1 MAYDKIITLHGRMD
15 HCIDYVLNEE
25 KTGLAAALAYAENPA
40 KAHQLVTGI
49 NCDPD
54 TALSDMRATKRRWDK
69 KGGVLGYHII
79 HSYAPG
85 EVTPDEA
92 HAAGVEFARRLLGDK
107 YEVVVATHV
116 DRAHLHC
123 HIVFNSVSFVDGKK
137 YRSDFQ
143 SYFGDL
149 RGTSNEVSRE
159 RGLSVIEPQGHGKHY
174 TEWTAEK
181 QGRKIVMAGVM
192 QDIDAAIGESFTF
205 DSFLAALRRQG
216 YTIKYGSNVKHMAEI
231 IKMLEPE
238 REIATEDGYTG
249 ILKPDYTKIT
259 VEAAGYKNNS
269 WTVSAT
275 RTYPNLSDA
284 DASLIPKTITDS
296 GRTLTLA
303 NVDWQEAGEFY
314 NAIASYTGTAS
325 GRSVTGYTVSVEYSG
340 EVTKTSRDTVI
351 YTAVF
356 SAENASHGE
365 THLDPDP
372 TAIPEGGEPQ
382 QTQPPEPAQ
391 DSGGGVAGKIVVTA
405 LAGIAA
411 LAIIGYGGWR
421 GYKFIRD
428 KKRGYV

>member
-1 MAYDKIITLHGRMD
+1 MKKHHRLFS
-15 HCIDYVLNEE
+15 
-25 KTGLAAALAYAENPA
+25 LASAL
-40 KAHQLVTGI
+40 
-49 NCDPD
+49 
-54 TALSDMRATKRRWDK
+54 
-69 KGGVLGYHII
+69 
-79 HSYAPG
+79 
-85 EVTPDEA
+85 
-92 HAAGVEFARRLLGDK
+92 LL
-107 YEVVVATHV
+107 A
-116 DRAHLHC
+116 
-123 HIVFNSVSFVDGKK
+123 
-137 YRSDFQ
+137 
-143 SYFGDL
+143 
-149 RGTSNEVSRE
+149 
-159 RGLSVIEPQGHGKHY
+159 
-174 TEWTAEK
+174 
-181 QGRKIVMAGVM
+181 
-192 QDIDAAIGESFTF
+192 
-205 DSFLAALRRQG
+205 LAALPCTALAAETEGTEPAQG
-216 YTIKYGSNVKHMAEI
+216 APPSAVLYPAEVRTSEENGMIRLEKVYYLSTRDDPAAIPTGDFDREGRHYTLLDVLKNDLSETDSKDYIEVVTLDSSTKDMAEI

-269 WTVSAT
+269 WTVSAK

-303 NVDWQEAGEFY
+303 GVDWQEAGEFY

-372 TAIPEGGEPQ
+372 TATPEGGEPQ

-391 DSGGGVAGKIVVTA
+391 DSGGSVAGEIVVTA
-405 LAGIAA
+405 PAGGAA
-411 LAIIGYGGWR
+411 LAIIGYGAGR

>member
-1 MAYDKIITLHGRMD
+1 MKKHHRL
-15 HCIDYVLNEE
+15 VS
-25 KTGLAAALAYAENPA
+25 LASAL
-40 KAHQLVTGI
+40 
-49 NCDPD
+49 
-54 TALSDMRATKRRWDK
+54 
-69 KGGVLGYHII
+69 
-79 HSYAPG
+79 
-85 EVTPDEA
+85 
-92 HAAGVEFARRLLGDK
+92 LL
-107 YEVVVATHV
+107 A
-116 DRAHLHC
+116 
-123 HIVFNSVSFVDGKK
+123 
-137 YRSDFQ
+137 
-143 SYFGDL
+143 
-149 RGTSNEVSRE
+149 
-159 RGLSVIEPQGHGKHY
+159 
-174 TEWTAEK
+174 
-181 QGRKIVMAGVM
+181 
-192 QDIDAAIGESFTF
+192 
-205 DSFLAALRRQG
+205 LAALPCTALAAETEGTEPAQG
-216 YTIKYGSNVKHMAEI
+216 APPSAVLYPAEVRTSEENGMIRLEKVYYLSTRDDPAAIPTGDFDREGRHYTLLDVLKNDLSETDSKDYIEVVTLDSSTKDMAEI

-269 WTVSAT
+269 WTVSAK

-303 NVDWQEAGEFY
+303 GVDWQEAGEFY

-372 TAIPEGGEPQ
+372 TATPEGGEPQ

-391 DSGGGVAGKIVVTA
+391 EGGGSVAGKIVVTA

>member
-1 MAYDKIITLHGRMD
+1 MKKHHRLF
-15 HCIDYVLNEE
+15 
-25 KTGLAAALAYAENPA
+25 ALAS
-40 KAHQLVTGI
+40 
-49 NCDPD
+49 
-54 TALSDMRATKRRWDK
+54 AL
-69 KGGVLGYHII
+69 
-79 HSYAPG
+79 
-85 EVTPDEA
+85 
-92 HAAGVEFARRLLGDK
+92 LL
-107 YEVVVATHV
+107 T
-116 DRAHLHC
+116 
-123 HIVFNSVSFVDGKK
+123 
-137 YRSDFQ
+137 
-143 SYFGDL
+143 
-149 RGTSNEVSRE
+149 
-159 RGLSVIEPQGHGKHY
+159 
-174 TEWTAEK
+174 
-181 QGRKIVMAGVM
+181 
-192 QDIDAAIGESFTF
+192 
-205 DSFLAALRRQG
+205 LAALPCTALAAEAGDTEPAQG
-216 YTIKYGSNVKHMAEI
+216 APPPAILYPAEVRTSEENGMIRLEKVYYLSTRDDPSAIPTGDFDREGRHYTLLDVLKNDLSETDSKDYIEVVTLDSSTKDMAEI
-231 IKMLEPE
+231 IKTLEPE

-269 WTVSAT
+269 WTVSAS

-303 NVDWQEAGEFY
+303 GVDWQEAGEFY

-365 THLDPDP
+365 THLDPEP
-372 TAIPEGGEPQ
+372 TATPEGGEPQ

-391 DSGGGVAGKIVVTA
+391 DSGGSVAGKIVVTA

-411 LAIIGYGGWR
+411 LAIMGYGGWR

-428 KKRGYV
+428 KNRGYV

>member
-1 MAYDKIITLHGRMD
+1 MKKHHRL
-15 HCIDYVLNEE
+15 VS
-25 KTGLAAALAYAENPA
+25 LASAL
-40 KAHQLVTGI
+40 
-49 NCDPD
+49 
-54 TALSDMRATKRRWDK
+54 
-69 KGGVLGYHII
+69 
-79 HSYAPG
+79 
-85 EVTPDEA
+85 
-92 HAAGVEFARRLLGDK
+92 LL
-107 YEVVVATHV
+107 A
-116 DRAHLHC
+116 
-123 HIVFNSVSFVDGKK
+123 
-137 YRSDFQ
+137 
-143 SYFGDL
+143 
-149 RGTSNEVSRE
+149 
-159 RGLSVIEPQGHGKHY
+159 
-174 TEWTAEK
+174 
-181 QGRKIVMAGVM
+181 
-192 QDIDAAIGESFTF
+192 
-205 DSFLAALRRQG
+205 LAALPCTALAAEAGDTEPAQG
-216 YTIKYGSNVKHMAEI
+216 APPPAALYPAEVRTSEENGMIRLEKVYYLSTRDDPSAIPTGDFDREGRHYTLLDVLKNDLSETDSKDYIEVVTLDSGTKDMAEI

-269 WTVSAT
+269 WTVSAS

-303 NVDWQEAGEFY
+303 GVDWQEAGEFY

-391 DSGGGVAGKIVVTA
+391 DSGGSVAGKIVVTA
-405 LAGIAA
+405 LTGIAA

>member
-1 MAYDKIITLHGRMD
+1 MYENTHIKKRGGFSMKKHHRLFS
-15 HCIDYVLNEE
+15 
-25 KTGLAAALAYAENPA
+25 LASAL
-40 KAHQLVTGI
+40 
-49 NCDPD
+49 
-54 TALSDMRATKRRWDK
+54 
-69 KGGVLGYHII
+69 
-79 HSYAPG
+79 
-85 EVTPDEA
+85 
-92 HAAGVEFARRLLGDK
+92 LL
-107 YEVVVATHV
+107 A
-116 DRAHLHC
+116 
-123 HIVFNSVSFVDGKK
+123 
-137 YRSDFQ
+137 
-143 SYFGDL
+143 
-149 RGTSNEVSRE
+149 
-159 RGLSVIEPQGHGKHY
+159 
-174 TEWTAEK
+174 
-181 QGRKIVMAGVM
+181 
-192 QDIDAAIGESFTF
+192 
-205 DSFLAALRRQG
+205 LAALPCTALAAETEGTEPAQG
-216 YTIKYGSNVKHMAEI
+216 APPPAVLYPAEVRTSEENGMIRLEKVYYLSTRDDPAAIPTGDFDREGRHYTLLDVLKNDLSETDAKDYIEVVTLDSSTKDMAEI

-269 WTVSAT
+269 WTVSAS

-303 NVDWQEAGEFY
+303 GVDWQEAGEFY

-372 TAIPEGGEPQ
+372 TATPEGGEPQ

-391 DSGGGVAGKIVVTA
+391 DSGGSVAGKIVVTA

>member
-1 MAYDKIITLHGRMD
+1 MKKHHRLFS
-15 HCIDYVLNEE
+15 
-25 KTGLAAALAYAENPA
+25 LASAL
-40 KAHQLVTGI
+40 
-49 NCDPD
+49 
-54 TALSDMRATKRRWDK
+54 
-69 KGGVLGYHII
+69 
-79 HSYAPG
+79 
-85 EVTPDEA
+85 
-92 HAAGVEFARRLLGDK
+92 LL
-107 YEVVVATHV
+107 A
-116 DRAHLHC
+116 
-123 HIVFNSVSFVDGKK
+123 
-137 YRSDFQ
+137 
-143 SYFGDL
+143 
-149 RGTSNEVSRE
+149 
-159 RGLSVIEPQGHGKHY
+159 
-174 TEWTAEK
+174 
-181 QGRKIVMAGVM
+181 
-192 QDIDAAIGESFTF
+192 
-205 DSFLAALRRQG
+205 LAALPCTALAAETEGTEPAQG
-216 YTIKYGSNVKHMAEI
+216 APPPAVLYPAEVRTSEENGMIRLEKVYYLSTRDDPAAIPTGDFDREGRHYTLLDVLKNDLSETDSKDYIEVVTLDSSTKDMAEI

-269 WTVSAT
+269 WTVSAK

-391 DSGGGVAGKIVVTA
+391 DSGGSVAGKIVVTA
-405 LAGIAA
+405 LARIAA
-411 LAIIGYGGWR
+411 LAIIGYGGWQ

>member
-1 MAYDKIITLHGRMD
+1 MKKHRRLFALASALLLTLTALP
-15 HCIDYVLNEE
+15 C
-25 KTGLAAALAYAENPA
+25 TALAADAEGAEPA
-40 KAHQLVTGI
+40 QGAPPPAVLYPAEVRTSEENGMIRLEKVYYLSTRDDPAAIPTGDFDREGRHYTLLDVLK
-49 NCDPD
+49 ND
-54 TALSDMRATKRRWDK
+54 LSETDAKD
-69 KGGVLGYHII
+69 YI
-79 HSYAPG
+79 
-85 EVTPDEA
+85 
-92 HAAGVEFARRLLGDK
+92 
-107 YEVVVATHV
+107 EVVT
-116 DRAHLHC
+116 L
-123 HIVFNSVSFVDGKK
+123 
-137 YRSDFQ
+137 
-143 SYFGDL
+143 
-149 RGTSNEVSRE
+149 
-159 RGLSVIEPQGHGKHY
+159 
-174 TEWTAEK
+174 
-181 QGRKIVMAGVM
+181 
-192 QDIDAAIGESFTF
+192 
-205 DSFLAALRRQG
+205 DSS
-216 YTIKYGSNVKHMAEI
+216 TKDMAEI
-231 IKMLEPE
+231 IKVLEPE
-238 REIATEDGYTG
+238 REITTEDGYTG

-314 NAIASYTGTAS
+314 NAVASYTGTAS
-325 GRSVTGYTVSVEYSG
+325 GRSVTGYTVTVEYSG

-356 SAENASHGE
+356 SAENTSHGE
-365 THLDPDP
+365 THLDPETDP
-372 TAIPEGGEPQ
+372 TATPEGGEPQ

-391 DSGGGVAGKIVVTA
+391 DSGGSVAGKIIVTA

>member
-1 MAYDKIITLHGRMD
+1 MKKHHRL
-15 HCIDYVLNEE
+15 VS
-25 KTGLAAALAYAENPA
+25 LASAL
-40 KAHQLVTGI
+40 
-49 NCDPD
+49 
-54 TALSDMRATKRRWDK
+54 
-69 KGGVLGYHII
+69 
-79 HSYAPG
+79 
-85 EVTPDEA
+85 
-92 HAAGVEFARRLLGDK
+92 LL
-107 YEVVVATHV
+107 A
-116 DRAHLHC
+116 
-123 HIVFNSVSFVDGKK
+123 
-137 YRSDFQ
+137 
-143 SYFGDL
+143 
-149 RGTSNEVSRE
+149 
-159 RGLSVIEPQGHGKHY
+159 
-174 TEWTAEK
+174 
-181 QGRKIVMAGVM
+181 
-192 QDIDAAIGESFTF
+192 
-205 DSFLAALRRQG
+205 LAALPCTALAADAEGGEPAQG
-216 YTIKYGSNVKHMAEI
+216 APPPAVLYPAEVRTSEENGMIRLEKVYYLSTRDDPAAIPTGDFDREGRHYTLLDVLKNDLSETDAKDYIEVVTLDSSTKDMAEI

-269 WTVSAT
+269 WTVSAK

-372 TAIPEGGEPQ
+372 TAIPEDGEPQ

-391 DSGGGVAGKIVVTA
+391 DSGGSVAGKIVVTA

>member
-1 MAYDKIITLHGRMD
+1 MKKHRRLFALASALLLTLTALP
-15 HCIDYVLNEE
+15 C
-25 KTGLAAALAYAENPA
+25 TALAADAESAEPA
-40 KAHQLVTGI
+40 QGAPPPAVLYPAEVRTSEENGMIRLEKVYYLSTRDDPAAIPTGDFDREGRHYTLLDVLK
-49 NCDPD
+49 ND
-54 TALSDMRATKRRWDK
+54 LSETDAKD
-69 KGGVLGYHII
+69 YI
-79 HSYAPG
+79 
-85 EVTPDEA
+85 
-92 HAAGVEFARRLLGDK
+92 
-107 YEVVVATHV
+107 EVVT
-116 DRAHLHC
+116 L
-123 HIVFNSVSFVDGKK
+123 
-137 YRSDFQ
+137 
-143 SYFGDL
+143 
-149 RGTSNEVSRE
+149 
-159 RGLSVIEPQGHGKHY
+159 
-174 TEWTAEK
+174 
-181 QGRKIVMAGVM
+181 
-192 QDIDAAIGESFTF
+192 
-205 DSFLAALRRQG
+205 DSS
-216 YTIKYGSNVKHMAEI
+216 TKDMAEI
-231 IKMLEPE
+231 IKVLEPE
-238 REIATEDGYTG
+238 REITTEDGYTG

-303 NVDWQEAGEFY
+303 NVDWQEAGEFF

-340 EVTKTSRDTVI
+340 EVTKTSQDTVI

-365 THLDPDP
+365 THLDPEP
-372 TAIPEGGEPQ
+372 TATPEGGEPQ

-391 DSGGGVAGKIVVTA
+391 DSGGSVAGKIIVTA

>member
-1 MAYDKIITLHGRMD
+1 MYENTHIKKRGGFSMKKHHRLFS
-15 HCIDYVLNEE
+15 
-25 KTGLAAALAYAENPA
+25 LASAL
-40 KAHQLVTGI
+40 
-49 NCDPD
+49 
-54 TALSDMRATKRRWDK
+54 
-69 KGGVLGYHII
+69 
-79 HSYAPG
+79 
-85 EVTPDEA
+85 
-92 HAAGVEFARRLLGDK
+92 LL
-107 YEVVVATHV
+107 A
-116 DRAHLHC
+116 
-123 HIVFNSVSFVDGKK
+123 
-137 YRSDFQ
+137 
-143 SYFGDL
+143 
-149 RGTSNEVSRE
+149 
-159 RGLSVIEPQGHGKHY
+159 
-174 TEWTAEK
+174 
-181 QGRKIVMAGVM
+181 
-192 QDIDAAIGESFTF
+192 
-205 DSFLAALRRQG
+205 LAALPCTALAAETEGTEPAQG
-216 YTIKYGSNVKHMAEI
+216 APPSAVLYPAEVRTSEENGMIRLEKVYYLSTRDDPAAIPTGDFDREGRHYTLLDVLKNDLSETDSKDYIEVVTLDSSTKDMAEI

-269 WTVSAT
+269 WTVSAK

-303 NVDWQEAGEFY
+303 GVDWQEAGEFY

-372 TAIPEGGEPQ
+372 TATPEGGEPQ

-391 DSGGGVAGKIVVTA
+391 DSGGSVAGKIVVTA

>member
-1 MAYDKIITLHGRMD
+1 MKKHRRLFALASVFLLALTALPCTALAAEAEGTEPPQGAPPPAVLYPAEVRTSEENGMIRLEKV
-15 HCIDYVLNEE
+15 YVLSTRDDPAAIP
-25 KTGLAAALAYAENPA
+25 TGDFDREGRHYTLLDVLKNDLSETDA
-40 KAHQLVTGI
+40 KDYI
-49 NCDPD
+49 
-54 TALSDMRATKRRWDK
+54 
-69 KGGVLGYHII
+69 
-79 HSYAPG
+79 
-85 EVTPDEA
+85 
-92 HAAGVEFARRLLGDK
+92 
-107 YEVVVATHV
+107 EVVT
-116 DRAHLHC
+116 L
-123 HIVFNSVSFVDGKK
+123 
-137 YRSDFQ
+137 
-143 SYFGDL
+143 
-149 RGTSNEVSRE
+149 
-159 RGLSVIEPQGHGKHY
+159 
-174 TEWTAEK
+174 
-181 QGRKIVMAGVM
+181 
-192 QDIDAAIGESFTF
+192 
-205 DSFLAALRRQG
+205 DSS
-216 YTIKYGSNVKHMAEI
+216 TKDMAEI
-231 IKMLEPE
+231 IKVLEPE

-269 WTVSAT
+269 WTVSAS

-303 NVDWQEAGEFY
+303 GVDWQEAGEFY

-365 THLDPDP
+365 THLDPEP
-372 TAIPEGGEPQ
+372 TATPEGGEPQ

-391 DSGGGVAGKIVVTA
+391 DSGGSVAGKIVVTA

>member
-1 MAYDKIITLHGRMD
+1 MKKHHRL
-15 HCIDYVLNEE
+15 VS
-25 KTGLAAALAYAENPA
+25 LASAL
-40 KAHQLVTGI
+40 
-49 NCDPD
+49 
-54 TALSDMRATKRRWDK
+54 
-69 KGGVLGYHII
+69 
-79 HSYAPG
+79 
-85 EVTPDEA
+85 
-92 HAAGVEFARRLLGDK
+92 LL
-107 YEVVVATHV
+107 A
-116 DRAHLHC
+116 
-123 HIVFNSVSFVDGKK
+123 
-137 YRSDFQ
+137 
-143 SYFGDL
+143 
-149 RGTSNEVSRE
+149 
-159 RGLSVIEPQGHGKHY
+159 
-174 TEWTAEK
+174 
-181 QGRKIVMAGVM
+181 
-192 QDIDAAIGESFTF
+192 
-205 DSFLAALRRQG
+205 LAALPCTALAAEAGDTEPAQG
-216 YTIKYGSNVKHMAEI
+216 APPPAILYPAEVRTSEENGMIRLEKVYYLSTRDDPAAIPTGDFDREGRHYTLLDVLKNDLSETDTKDYIEVVTLDSSTKDMAEI

-303 NVDWQEAGEFY
+303 GVDWQEAGEFY

-391 DSGGGVAGKIVVTA
+391 DSGGSVAGKIVVTA

>member
-1 MAYDKIITLHGRMD
+1 MKKHHRL
-15 HCIDYVLNEE
+15 VS
-25 KTGLAAALAYAENPA
+25 LASAL
-40 KAHQLVTGI
+40 
-49 NCDPD
+49 
-54 TALSDMRATKRRWDK
+54 
-69 KGGVLGYHII
+69 
-79 HSYAPG
+79 
-85 EVTPDEA
+85 
-92 HAAGVEFARRLLGDK
+92 LL
-107 YEVVVATHV
+107 A
-116 DRAHLHC
+116 
-123 HIVFNSVSFVDGKK
+123 
-137 YRSDFQ
+137 
-143 SYFGDL
+143 
-149 RGTSNEVSRE
+149 
-159 RGLSVIEPQGHGKHY
+159 
-174 TEWTAEK
+174 
-181 QGRKIVMAGVM
+181 
-192 QDIDAAIGESFTF
+192 
-205 DSFLAALRRQG
+205 LAALPCTALAAEAGDTEPAQG
-216 YTIKYGSNVKHMAEI
+216 APPPAILYPAEVRTSEENGMIRLEKVYYLSTRDDPSAIPTGDFDREGRHYTLLDVLKNDLSETDSKDYIEVVTLDSSTKDMAEI
-231 IKMLEPE
+231 IKTLEPE

-249 ILKPDYTKIT
+249 ILKPNYTKIT
-259 VEAAGYKNNS
+259 VEAAGYKTSS

-303 NVDWQEAGEFY
+303 GVDWQEAGEFY

-391 DSGGGVAGKIVVTA
+391 DSGGSVAGKIVVTA

>member
-1 MAYDKIITLHGRMD
+1 MKKHHRL
-15 HCIDYVLNEE
+15 VS
-25 KTGLAAALAYAENPA
+25 LASAL
-40 KAHQLVTGI
+40 
-49 NCDPD
+49 
-54 TALSDMRATKRRWDK
+54 
-69 KGGVLGYHII
+69 
-79 HSYAPG
+79 
-85 EVTPDEA
+85 
-92 HAAGVEFARRLLGDK
+92 LL
-107 YEVVVATHV
+107 A
-116 DRAHLHC
+116 
-123 HIVFNSVSFVDGKK
+123 
-137 YRSDFQ
+137 
-143 SYFGDL
+143 
-149 RGTSNEVSRE
+149 
-159 RGLSVIEPQGHGKHY
+159 
-174 TEWTAEK
+174 
-181 QGRKIVMAGVM
+181 
-192 QDIDAAIGESFTF
+192 
-205 DSFLAALRRQG
+205 LAALPCTALAAETEGTEPAQG
-216 YTIKYGSNVKHMAEI
+216 APPPAVLYPAEVRTSEENGMIRLEKVYYLSTRDDPAAIPTGDFDREGRHYTLLDVLKNDLSETDAKDYIEVVTLDSSTKDMAEI
-231 IKMLEPE
+231 IKTLEPE

-269 WTVSAT
+269 WTVSAS

-303 NVDWQEAGEFY
+303 GVDWQEAGEFY

-391 DSGGGVAGKIVVTA
+391 DSGGSVAGKIVVTA

>member
-1 MAYDKIITLHGRMD
+1 MKKHRRLFALASALLLTLTALPCTALAADAEGGEPAQGAPPPAVLYPAEVRTNEENGM
-15 HCIDYVLNEE
+15 IRLEKVYVLSTRDDPAAIP
-25 KTGLAAALAYAENPA
+25 TGDFDREGRHYTLLDVLKNDLSETDA
-40 KAHQLVTGI
+40 KDYI
-49 NCDPD
+49 
-54 TALSDMRATKRRWDK
+54 
-69 KGGVLGYHII
+69 
-79 HSYAPG
+79 
-85 EVTPDEA
+85 
-92 HAAGVEFARRLLGDK
+92 
-107 YEVVVATHV
+107 EVVT
-116 DRAHLHC
+116 L
-123 HIVFNSVSFVDGKK
+123 
-137 YRSDFQ
+137 
-143 SYFGDL
+143 
-149 RGTSNEVSRE
+149 
-159 RGLSVIEPQGHGKHY
+159 
-174 TEWTAEK
+174 
-181 QGRKIVMAGVM
+181 
-192 QDIDAAIGESFTF
+192 
-205 DSFLAALRRQG
+205 DSS
-216 YTIKYGSNVKHMAEI
+216 TKDMAEI
-231 IKMLEPE
+231 IKVLEPE
-238 REIATEDGYTG
+238 REITTEDGYTG

-314 NAIASYTGTAS
+314 NAVASYTGTAS

-356 SAENASHGE
+356 SAENTSHSE
-365 THLDPDP
+365 THLDPETDP
-372 TAIPEGGEPQ
+372 TAAPEGGEPQ

-391 DSGGGVAGKIVVTA
+391 SGDGSVAGKIVVTA

-421 GYKFIRD
+421 GWKYICD

>member
-1 MAYDKIITLHGRMD
+1 MKKHRRLFALASALLLTLTALP
-15 HCIDYVLNEE
+15 C
-25 KTGLAAALAYAENPA
+25 TALAADAEGAEPA
-40 KAHQLVTGI
+40 QGASPPAVLYPAEVRTSEENGMIRLEKVYYLSTCDDPAAIPTGDFDREGRHYTLLDVLK
-49 NCDPD
+49 ND
-54 TALSDMRATKRRWDK
+54 LSETDAKD
-69 KGGVLGYHII
+69 YI
-79 HSYAPG
+79 
-85 EVTPDEA
+85 
-92 HAAGVEFARRLLGDK
+92 
-107 YEVVVATHV
+107 EVVT
-116 DRAHLHC
+116 L
-123 HIVFNSVSFVDGKK
+123 
-137 YRSDFQ
+137 
-143 SYFGDL
+143 
-149 RGTSNEVSRE
+149 
-159 RGLSVIEPQGHGKHY
+159 
-174 TEWTAEK
+174 
-181 QGRKIVMAGVM
+181 
-192 QDIDAAIGESFTF
+192 
-205 DSFLAALRRQG
+205 DSS
-216 YTIKYGSNVKHMAEI
+216 TKDMAEI
-231 IKMLEPE
+231 IKVLEPE

-314 NAIASYTGTAS
+314 NAVASYTGTAS

-356 SAENASHGE
+356 SAENSSHGE
-365 THLDPDP
+365 TNLDPETDP
-372 TAIPEGGEPQ
+372 TDTPEGGEPQ

-391 DSGGGVAGKIVVTA
+391 DSGGSVAGKIVVTA

-421 GYKFIRD
+421 GWKYIRD

>member
-1 MAYDKIITLHGRMD
+1 MYENTHIKKRGGFSMKKHHRLFS
-15 HCIDYVLNEE
+15 
-25 KTGLAAALAYAENPA
+25 LASAL
-40 KAHQLVTGI
+40 
-49 NCDPD
+49 
-54 TALSDMRATKRRWDK
+54 
-69 KGGVLGYHII
+69 
-79 HSYAPG
+79 
-85 EVTPDEA
+85 
-92 HAAGVEFARRLLGDK
+92 LL
-107 YEVVVATHV
+107 A
-116 DRAHLHC
+116 
-123 HIVFNSVSFVDGKK
+123 
-137 YRSDFQ
+137 
-143 SYFGDL
+143 
-149 RGTSNEVSRE
+149 
-159 RGLSVIEPQGHGKHY
+159 
-174 TEWTAEK
+174 
-181 QGRKIVMAGVM
+181 
-192 QDIDAAIGESFTF
+192 
-205 DSFLAALRRQG
+205 LAALPCTALAAETEGTEPAQG
-216 YTIKYGSNVKHMAEI
+216 APPPAVLYPAEVRTSEENGMIRLEKVYYLSTRDDPAAIPTGDFDREGRHYTLLDVLKNDLSETDAKDYIEVVTLDSSTKDMAEI

-303 NVDWQEAGEFY
+303 GVDWQEAGEFY

-391 DSGGGVAGKIVVTA
+391 DSGGSVAGKIVVTA

>member
-1 MAYDKIITLHGRMD
+1 MKKHRRIFTLA
-15 HCIDYVLNEE
+15 L
-25 KTGLAAALAYAENPA
+25 TLLLA
-40 KAHQLVTGI
+40 
-49 NCDPD
+49 
-54 TALSDMRATKRRWDK
+54 
-69 KGGVLGYHII
+69 
-79 HSYAPG
+79 
-85 EVTPDEA
+85 
-92 HAAGVEFARRLLGDK
+92 
-107 YEVVVATHV
+107 
-116 DRAHLHC
+116 
-123 HIVFNSVSFVDGKK
+123 
-137 YRSDFQ
+137 
-143 SYFGDL
+143 
-149 RGTSNEVSRE
+149 
-159 RGLSVIEPQGHGKHY
+159 
-174 TEWTAEK
+174 
-181 QGRKIVMAGVM
+181 
-192 QDIDAAIGESFTF
+192 
-205 DSFLAALRRQG
+205 LAALPGTALAAGAEGTEPAQG
-216 YTIKYGSNVKHMAEI
+216 AQTPAVLYPAEVRTSEENGMIRLEKVYYLSTRDDPAAIPTGDFDREGRHYTLLDVLKNDLSETDSKDYIEVVTLDSSTKDMAEI
-231 IKMLEPE
+231 IKTLEPE

-269 WTVSAT
+269 WTVSAS

-303 NVDWQEAGEFY
+303 GVDWQEAGEFY

-372 TAIPEGGEPQ
+372 TATPEGGKPQ

-391 DSGGGVAGKIVVTA
+391 EGGGSVAGKIVVTA

>member
-1 MAYDKIITLHGRMD
+1 MKKHHRLF
-15 HCIDYVLNEE
+15 
-25 KTGLAAALAYAENPA
+25 ALAS
-40 KAHQLVTGI
+40 
-49 NCDPD
+49 
-54 TALSDMRATKRRWDK
+54 AL
-69 KGGVLGYHII
+69 
-79 HSYAPG
+79 
-85 EVTPDEA
+85 
-92 HAAGVEFARRLLGDK
+92 LL
-107 YEVVVATHV
+107 A
-116 DRAHLHC
+116 
-123 HIVFNSVSFVDGKK
+123 
-137 YRSDFQ
+137 
-143 SYFGDL
+143 
-149 RGTSNEVSRE
+149 
-159 RGLSVIEPQGHGKHY
+159 
-174 TEWTAEK
+174 
-181 QGRKIVMAGVM
+181 
-192 QDIDAAIGESFTF
+192 
-205 DSFLAALRRQG
+205 LAALPCTALAAETEGTEPAQG
-216 YTIKYGSNVKHMAEI
+216 APPPAVLYPAEVRTSEENGMIRLEKVYYLSTRDDPSAIPTGDFDREGRHYTLLDVLKNDLSETDSKDYIEVVTLDSSTKDMAEI

-269 WTVSAT
+269 WTVSAK

-303 NVDWQEAGEFY
+303 GVDWQEAGEFY

-365 THLDPDP
+365 THLDPEP
-372 TAIPEGGEPQ
+372 TATPEGGEPQ

-391 DSGGGVAGKIVVTA
+391 DSGGSVAGKIVVTA

>member
-1 MAYDKIITLHGRMD
+1 MKKHRRLF
-15 HCIDYVLNEE
+15 
-25 KTGLAAALAYAENPA
+25 ALAS
-40 KAHQLVTGI
+40 
-49 NCDPD
+49 
-54 TALSDMRATKRRWDK
+54 AL
-69 KGGVLGYHII
+69 
-79 HSYAPG
+79 
-85 EVTPDEA
+85 
-92 HAAGVEFARRLLGDK
+92 LL
-107 YEVVVATHV
+107 T
-116 DRAHLHC
+116 
-123 HIVFNSVSFVDGKK
+123 
-137 YRSDFQ
+137 
-143 SYFGDL
+143 
-149 RGTSNEVSRE
+149 
-159 RGLSVIEPQGHGKHY
+159 
-174 TEWTAEK
+174 
-181 QGRKIVMAGVM
+181 
-192 QDIDAAIGESFTF
+192 
-205 DSFLAALRRQG
+205 LAALPCTALAADAEGAEPAQG
-216 YTIKYGSNVKHMAEI
+216 APSPAVLYPAEVRTSEENGMIRLEKVYYLSTRDDPAAIPTGDFDREGRHYTLLDVLKNDLSETDSKDYIEVVTLDSSTKDMAEI
-231 IKMLEPE
+231 IKTLEPE

-303 NVDWQEAGEFY
+303 GVDWQEAGEFY

-365 THLDPDP
+365 THLDPEP
-372 TAIPEGGEPQ
+372 TATPEGGEPQ

-391 DSGGGVAGKIVVTA
+391 DSGGSVAGKIVVTA

-421 GYKFIRD
+421 GWKYIRD

>member
-1 MAYDKIITLHGRMD
+1 MKKHHRL
-15 HCIDYVLNEE
+15 VS
-25 KTGLAAALAYAENPA
+25 LASALL
-40 KAHQLVTGI
+40 LV
-49 NCDPD
+49 
-54 TALSDMRATKRRWDK
+54 
-69 KGGVLGYHII
+69 
-79 HSYAPG
+79 
-85 EVTPDEA
+85 
-92 HAAGVEFARRLLGDK
+92 
-107 YEVVVATHV
+107 
-116 DRAHLHC
+116 
-123 HIVFNSVSFVDGKK
+123 
-137 YRSDFQ
+137 
-143 SYFGDL
+143 
-149 RGTSNEVSRE
+149 
-159 RGLSVIEPQGHGKHY
+159 
-174 TEWTAEK
+174 
-181 QGRKIVMAGVM
+181 
-192 QDIDAAIGESFTF
+192 
-205 DSFLAALRRQG
+205 LAALPCTAMAAEAGDTEPAQG
-216 YTIKYGSNVKHMAEI
+216 APPPAALYPAEVRTSEENGMIRLEKVYYLSTRDDPSAIPTGDFDREGRHYTLLDVLKNDLSETDSKDYIEVVTLDSSTKDMAEI
-231 IKMLEPE
+231 IKTLEPE

-269 WTVSAT
+269 WTVSAS

-303 NVDWQEAGEFY
+303 GVDWQEAGEVY

-391 DSGGGVAGKIVVTA
+391 DSGGSVAGKIVVTA

>member
-1 MAYDKIITLHGRMD
+1 MKKHHRL
-15 HCIDYVLNEE
+15 VS
-25 KTGLAAALAYAENPA
+25 LASAL
-40 KAHQLVTGI
+40 
-49 NCDPD
+49 
-54 TALSDMRATKRRWDK
+54 
-69 KGGVLGYHII
+69 
-79 HSYAPG
+79 
-85 EVTPDEA
+85 
-92 HAAGVEFARRLLGDK
+92 LL
-107 YEVVVATHV
+107 A
-116 DRAHLHC
+116 
-123 HIVFNSVSFVDGKK
+123 
-137 YRSDFQ
+137 
-143 SYFGDL
+143 
-149 RGTSNEVSRE
+149 
-159 RGLSVIEPQGHGKHY
+159 
-174 TEWTAEK
+174 
-181 QGRKIVMAGVM
+181 
-192 QDIDAAIGESFTF
+192 
-205 DSFLAALRRQG
+205 LAALPCTALAAETEGTEPAQG
-216 YTIKYGSNVKHMAEI
+216 APPPAVLYPAEVRTSEENGMIRLEKVYYLSTRDDPAAIPTGDFDREGRHYTLLDVLKNDLSETDAKDYIEVVTLDSSTKDMAEI

-249 ILKPDYTKIT
+249 ILKPNYTKIT
-259 VEAAGYKNNS
+259 VEAAGYKTSS

-303 NVDWQEAGEFY
+303 GVDWQEAGEFY

-391 DSGGGVAGKIVVTA
+391 DSGGSVAGKIVVTA

>member
-1 MAYDKIITLHGRMD
+1 MKKHRRLFPLTSALLLVLLVLPCTALAANLENVEPAQGVSPSTVLYPAEVRTSEENGVIRLEKV
-15 HCIDYVLNEE
+15 YVLSIRDDPAAIP
-25 KTGLAAALAYAENPA
+25 TGDFDREGHHYTLLDVLKN
-40 KAHQLVTGI
+40 
-49 NCDPD
+49 D
-54 TALSDMRATKRRWDK
+54 LSETD
-69 KGGVLGYHII
+69 
-79 HSYAPG
+79 
-85 EVTPDEA
+85 
-92 HAAGVEFARRLLGDK
+92 ARD
-107 YEVVVATHV
+107 YIEVVTM
-116 DRAHLHC
+116 D
-123 HIVFNSVSFVDGKK
+123 S
-137 YRSDFQ
+137 
-143 SYFGDL
+143 
-149 RGTSNEVSRE
+149 GTKDM
-159 RGLSVIEPQGHGKHY
+159 G
-174 TEWTAEK
+174 
-181 QGRKIVMAGVM
+181 
-192 QDIDAAIGESFTF
+192 
-205 DSFLAALRRQG
+205 
-216 YTIKYGSNVKHMAEI
+216 EI

-269 WTVSAT
+269 WTVSAS

-314 NAIASYTGTAS
+314 NAVASYTGTAS

-356 SAENASHGE
+356 SAENTSHGE
-365 THLDPDP
+365 THLDPEP
-372 TAIPEGGEPQ
+372 TATPEGGEPQ

-391 DSGGGVAGKIVVTA
+391 SGGGSVAGKIVVTA

>member
-1 MAYDKIITLHGRMD
+1 MKKHRRLF
-15 HCIDYVLNEE
+15 
-25 KTGLAAALAYAENPA
+25 ALAS
-40 KAHQLVTGI
+40 
-49 NCDPD
+49 
-54 TALSDMRATKRRWDK
+54 ALMLA
-69 KGGVLGYHII
+69 
-79 HSYAPG
+79 
-85 EVTPDEA
+85 
-92 HAAGVEFARRLLGDK
+92 
-107 YEVVVATHV
+107 
-116 DRAHLHC
+116 
-123 HIVFNSVSFVDGKK
+123 
-137 YRSDFQ
+137 
-143 SYFGDL
+143 
-149 RGTSNEVSRE
+149 
-159 RGLSVIEPQGHGKHY
+159 
-174 TEWTAEK
+174 
-181 QGRKIVMAGVM
+181 
-192 QDIDAAIGESFTF
+192 
-205 DSFLAALRRQG
+205 LAALPCTALAADAEGAEPAQG
-216 YTIKYGSNVKHMAEI
+216 APPPAVLYPAEVRTSEENGMIRLEKVYYLSTRDDPAAIPTGDFDREGRHYTLLDVLKNDLSETDAKDYIEVVTLDSSTKDMAEI
-231 IKMLEPE
+231 IKVLEPE

-314 NAIASYTGTAS
+314 NAVASYTGTAS

-356 SAENASHGE
+356 SAENTSHGE
-365 THLDPDP
+365 THLDPETDP
-372 TAIPEGGEPQ
+372 TDTPEGGEPQ

-391 DSGGGVAGKIVVTA
+391 DSGGSVAGKIVVTA

-421 GYKFIRD
+421 GWKYIRD

>member
-1 MAYDKIITLHGRMD
+1 MKKHHRL
-15 HCIDYVLNEE
+15 VS
-25 KTGLAAALAYAENPA
+25 LASAL
-40 KAHQLVTGI
+40 
-49 NCDPD
+49 
-54 TALSDMRATKRRWDK
+54 
-69 KGGVLGYHII
+69 
-79 HSYAPG
+79 
-85 EVTPDEA
+85 
-92 HAAGVEFARRLLGDK
+92 LL
-107 YEVVVATHV
+107 A
-116 DRAHLHC
+116 
-123 HIVFNSVSFVDGKK
+123 
-137 YRSDFQ
+137 
-143 SYFGDL
+143 
-149 RGTSNEVSRE
+149 
-159 RGLSVIEPQGHGKHY
+159 
-174 TEWTAEK
+174 
-181 QGRKIVMAGVM
+181 
-192 QDIDAAIGESFTF
+192 
-205 DSFLAALRRQG
+205 LAALPCTALAAETEGTEPAQG
-216 YTIKYGSNVKHMAEI
+216 APPSAVLYPAEVRTSEENGMIRLEKVYYLSTRDDPSAIPTGDFDREGRHYTLLDVLKNDLSETDSKDYIEVVTLDSSTKDMAEI

-269 WTVSAT
+269 WTVSAK

-303 NVDWQEAGEFY
+303 GVDWQEAGEFY

-340 EVTKTSRDTVI
+340 EVTKTSQDTVI

-372 TAIPEGGEPQ
+372 TATPEGGEPQ

-391 DSGGGVAGKIVVTA
+391 DSGGSVAGKIVVTA

>member
-1 MAYDKIITLHGRMD
+1 MKKHHRLFS
-15 HCIDYVLNEE
+15 
-25 KTGLAAALAYAENPA
+25 LASAL
-40 KAHQLVTGI
+40 
-49 NCDPD
+49 
-54 TALSDMRATKRRWDK
+54 
-69 KGGVLGYHII
+69 
-79 HSYAPG
+79 
-85 EVTPDEA
+85 
-92 HAAGVEFARRLLGDK
+92 LL
-107 YEVVVATHV
+107 A
-116 DRAHLHC
+116 
-123 HIVFNSVSFVDGKK
+123 
-137 YRSDFQ
+137 
-143 SYFGDL
+143 
-149 RGTSNEVSRE
+149 
-159 RGLSVIEPQGHGKHY
+159 
-174 TEWTAEK
+174 
-181 QGRKIVMAGVM
+181 
-192 QDIDAAIGESFTF
+192 
-205 DSFLAALRRQG
+205 LAALPCTALAAETEGTEPAQG
-216 YTIKYGSNVKHMAEI
+216 APPPAVLYPAEVRTSEENGMIRLEKVYYLSTRDDPAAIPTGDFDREGRHYTLLDVLKNDLSETDSKDYIEVVTLDSGTKDMAEI
-231 IKMLEPE
+231 IKTLEPE

-303 NVDWQEAGEFY
+303 GVDWQEAGEFY

-391 DSGGGVAGKIVVTA
+391 DSGGSVAGKIVVTA

>member
-1 MAYDKIITLHGRMD
+1 MKKHRRLFALASALLLALTALPRTALAADTEGGEPAQGAPPPA
-15 HCIDYVLNEE
+15 VLYPAEVRTNEE
-25 KTGLAAALAYAENPA
+25 NGMIRLEKVYYLSTRDDPAAIPTGDFDREGRHYTLLDILKNDLSETDA
-40 KAHQLVTGI
+40 KDYI
-49 NCDPD
+49 
-54 TALSDMRATKRRWDK
+54 
-69 KGGVLGYHII
+69 
-79 HSYAPG
+79 
-85 EVTPDEA
+85 
-92 HAAGVEFARRLLGDK
+92 
-107 YEVVVATHV
+107 EVVTL
-116 DRAHLHC
+116 D
-123 HIVFNSVSFVDGKK
+123 S
-137 YRSDFQ
+137 
-143 SYFGDL
+143 
-149 RGTSNEVSRE
+149 GT
-159 RGLSVIEPQGHGKHY
+159 K
-174 TEWTAEK
+174 
-181 QGRKIVMAGVM
+181 
-192 QDIDAAIGESFTF
+192 D
-205 DSFLAALRRQG
+205 
-216 YTIKYGSNVKHMAEI
+216 MAEI
-231 IKMLEPE
+231 IKVLEPE
-238 REIATEDGYTG
+238 REITTEDGYTG

-269 WTVSAT
+269 WTVSAK

-303 NVDWQEAGEFY
+303 GVDWQEAGEFY

-391 DSGGGVAGKIVVTA
+391 DSGGSVAGKIVVTA